1 MTADCLSAFRDP
13 FLSMGSVLFGS
24 DRLVWD
30 QRFSDRVSAYNR
42 LDGEP
47 DKRMLGR
54 MDDWGIGVSD
64 CCCCERTEA
73 IGLAEVNGRRW
84 RFGHVIGRKR
94 NLRIE
99 TSDADDK
106 DIEMSRCQQ
115 QRTSSYVLRP
125 SSCVSSSVLGQSDTK
140 LSANLSMTF
149 TPESQNTK
157 KLPTPRTVRWEI

>member
-1 MTADCLSAFRDP
+1 
-13 FLSMGSVLFGS
+13 
-24 DRLVWD
+24 
-30 QRFSDRVSAYNR
+30 
-42 LDGEP
+42 
-47 DKRMLGR
+47 MLGR

-115 QRTSSYVLRP
+115 QRTSSFVLLPACPR
-125 SSCVSSSVLGQSDTK
+125 VSSGKV
-140 LSANLSMTF
+140 
-149 TPESQNTK
+149 TPNCR
-157 KLPTPRTVRWEI
+157 LICR